1 MEVAVNNFVINFAT
15 VNGSGSQTANYILL
29 KTIFRMG
36 IPVGAKNFFP
46 SNIQGMPSWFQIRLN
61 NKGFTGFCSEID
73 ILVNLNSKTLLQD
86 ARKLKPQS
94 IVICDQEMLSE
105 SLKSENLIIYPIPYK
120 EITQKL
126 NIEIKYKKFSL
137 NMIYVGFLCEML
149 NLDKIVL
156 DQVIRD
162 HFGDKESALN
172 INLVAT
178 EAGAKFY
185 RDQYI
190 DRSKKFICTRVPSG
204 KNKILME
211 GNTAAGMGLLYGG
224 CHFVS
229 WYPITPSTSVVESFK
244 DFVQKSSQDKPSRQ
258 IILQAE
264 DELAAICMVLGAGW
278 AGARALTA
286 TSGPGLSLMAEAA
299 GFAYYAEIPSVIW
312 NVQRAG
318 PSTGLPTRTAQG
330 DLLFAHFLSHG
341 DARHVCL
348 LPGNLKESFEFAQT
362 CFDLAETL
370 QTLVIV
376 LSDLDLG
383 MNYWVDEEWEYPKKS
398 FQRGRVVTEDDLN
411 AGIEYERYNDVEG
424 DGIPARTLPGNRHE
438 KASYFTRGSGHD
450 IKANYT
456 ENPELYREVLER
468 LSRKWE
474 TAKKLVPGPITYIN
488 NNSIG
493 VVYTGPLDSVL
504 DEALDTLKE
513 KGVGFDYCRVRALPL
528 HREVEIFLET
538 HDVLYIVDQNQS
550 SQLKAFLSIE
560 FPIYASKLLSIRN
573 FDGQP
578 VSASILVN
586 AILKDLNVRIMS
598 N

>member
-36 IPVGAKNFFP
+36 ISVGAKNFFP

-61 NKGFTGFCSEID
+61 NKGFMGFCPEID
-73 ILVNLNSKTLLQD
+73 ILVNLNSKTLEQD
-86 ARKLKPQS
+86 VKILKPES
-94 IVICDQEMLSE
+94 IVICDQEMLCDA
-105 SLKSENLIIYPIPYK
+105 LKNKNFIIYSIPYK
-120 EITQKL
+120 ELIQKL
-126 NIEIKYKKFSL
+126 DIEIKYKKFAT

-149 NLDKIVL
+149 NLDNKIL
-156 DQVIRD
+156 DQVIND
-162 HFGDKESALN
+162 HFGDKKAALN
-172 INLVAT
+172 INLIAT
-178 EAGAKFY
+178 AAGAKFY
-185 RDQYI
+185 REQYT
-190 DRSKKFICTRVPSG
+190 DSPKKFIC
-204 KNKILME
+204 KNVLSTEKKVLMD

-244 DFVQKSSQDKPSRQ
+244 DFVQMSSQDKPPRQ

-264 DELAAICMVLGAGW
+264 DELAAISMVLGAGW

-330 DLLFAHFLSHG
+330 DLLFAYSLSHG

-348 LPGNLKESFEFAQT
+348 LPGNLQESFEFAQT

-398 FQRGRVVTEDDLN
+398 FQRGRVISEEDLK
-411 AGIEYERYNDVEG
+411 AGIKYERYNDVVG
-424 DGIPARTLPGNRHE
+424 DGIAARTLPGNRHE
-438 KASYFTRGSGHD
+438 RASYFTRGSGHD

-456 ENPELYREVLER
+456 ENPELYRQVLER

-474 TAKKLVPGPITYIN
+474 TAKKLVPGPITQIN

-493 VVYTGPLDSVL
+493 VVYTGALDSVL
-504 DEALDTLKE
+504 HEAQVTLKE
-513 KGVGFDYCRVRALPL
+513 TGVDFDYCRIRALPL
-528 HREVEIFLET
+528 HRDVEIFLET
-538 HDVLYIVDQNQS
+538 HDVLYVVDQNQT
-550 SQLKAFLSIE
+550 SQLKALLSIE
-560 FPIYASKLLSIRN
+560 FPLYASKLLTIRN

-578 VSASILVN
+578 MSASILVN
-586 AILKDLNVRIMS
+586 EILKDFQ
-598 N
+598 